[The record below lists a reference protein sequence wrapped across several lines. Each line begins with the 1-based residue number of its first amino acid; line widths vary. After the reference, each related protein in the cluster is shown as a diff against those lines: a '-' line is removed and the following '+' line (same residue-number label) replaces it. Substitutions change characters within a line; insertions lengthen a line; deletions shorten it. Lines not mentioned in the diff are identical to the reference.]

1 MCIDKKISKNEKIRS
16 FLAGPIGKNAEGAN
30 AVVESVLKVYRRIRG
45 SDFANKLLA
54 RGDKSYAIATRT
66 EIQATT
72 GANRKK
78 QKVEPKQDISVLDTH
93 HSLEEE
99 IAFEA
104 KCAANLM
111 AFTSCCVVEEEQ
123 LVREEMFSESENK
136 EDFDNESNID
146 TDIE

>member
-1 MCIDKKISKNEKIRS
+1 V
-16 FLAGPIGKNAEGAN
+16 EGAN
-30 AVVESVLKVYRRIRG
+30 AVVDSVLKVYRRIRG

-66 EIQATT
+66 EIQAMT

-111 AFTSCCVVEEEQ
+111 AFTSCYVDDYMYLPISSSVPFTWTRISYSSSKSYPSCGALLLLPPIV
-123 LVREEMFSESENK
+123 F
-136 EDFDNESNID
+136 
-146 TDIE
+146 